1 MNCVDAVR
9 RVVFHSQPEPGA
21 FIDMLRPYS
30 GLREEVL
37 QDLMDALRCCASE
50 MGHDV
55 VDREL
60 VSALWAISYWGR
72 LWALDPDGMLRRNN
86 LIPDIDLALLRAFLG
101 RLDFAVMVLLDG
113 GDADAAFSP

>member
-1 MNCVDAVR
+1 MNCTEAVR
-9 RVVFHSQPEPGA
+9 RVVFHSRPEPGA
-21 FIDMLRPYS
+21 FADMLRPYR

-37 QDLMDALRCCASE
+37 QDLMEALRCCASE
-50 MGHDV
+50 LGRDV

-72 LWALDPDGMLRRNN
+72 LWALDPDGMLQRND
-86 LIPDIDLALLRAFLG
+86 LISDVDLTLLRAFLG

-113 GDADAAFSP
+113 GDIDAAFSP